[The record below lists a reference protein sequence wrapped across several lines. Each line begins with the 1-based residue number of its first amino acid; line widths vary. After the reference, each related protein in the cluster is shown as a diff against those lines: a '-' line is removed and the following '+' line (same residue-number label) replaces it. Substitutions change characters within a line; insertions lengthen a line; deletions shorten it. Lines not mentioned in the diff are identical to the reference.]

1 MDATFHALEWAK
13 ALEQKAI
20 TPVDSLDHQILD
32 TVIAFERTQAWMSIA
47 REMIK
52 STDSHSRLVKVLQHQ
67 DYMNM
72 NYAEANVLATTL
84 LALGYAEATGTE
96 ITSEVFNKAFNIS
109 L

>member
-13 ALEQKAI
+13 ALEQKAT

-32 TVIAFERTQAWMSIA
+32 TVIAFERTQAWMCIA

-52 STDSHSRLVKVLQHQ
+52 STDSHSALVKALQTQ
-67 DYMNM
+67 NQMT
-72 NYAEANVLATTL
+72 YAEAHVLATTL

-96 ITSEVFNKAFNIS
+96 ITSEVFNKAFT
-109 L
+109 LV

>member
-1 MDATFHALEWAK
+1 MDAMFHASEWLK

-20 TPVDSLDHQILD
+20 TPDDSLDHQILD

-52 STDSHSRLVKVLQHQ
+52 STDSHPVLVKALQIQ
-67 DYMNM
+67 NQMT
-72 NYAEANVLATTL
+72 YAEAHVLATTL
-84 LALGYAEATGTE
+84 LVLGYAEATGTE
-96 ITSEVFNKAFNIS
+96 ITSDVFNKAFNIS

>member
-1 MDATFHALEWAK
+1 MDVTFHASEWAK
-13 ALEQKAI
+13 ALEQKAT

-32 TVIAFERTQAWMSIA
+32 TLIAFERTQAWMSIA

-52 STDSHSRLVKVLQHQ
+52 STDSHSRLVKALQNQ
-67 DYMNM
+67 DM

-96 ITSEVFNKAFNIS
+96 ITSDVFNKAFNIS

>member
-1 MDATFHALEWAK
+1 VDTFSHALVWKK

-52 STDSHSRLVKVLQHQ
+52 STDSHSRLVKALENQ
-67 DYMNM
+67 DM
-72 NYAEANVLATTL
+72 NYAEAHVLATTL

-96 ITSEVFNKAFNIS
+96 VTSDVFNKAFSIP